1 MFRLKTPQNLAEKI
15 NPMIQFPPKPTSD
28 KVMMLGLLLPEFFL

>member
-1 MFRLKTPQNLAEKI
+1 MFRLKIPQKLAGKVD
-15 NPMIQFPPKPTSD
+15 PMIQFPPKPTSD

>member
-1 MFRLKTPQNLAEKI
+1 MFRLKTPQKLAGKVD
-15 NPMIQFPPKPTSD
+15 PMIQFPPKPTSD